1 MDMLDTLRRTGALSA
16 LTVRL
21 GLLPA
26 QAAAA
31 AEALAPCLI
40 AGYGRSLRSL
50 GDETFSV
57 RLESLGGEEMAQAV
71 LLPGPIHPSV
81 GDAALRLAF
90 GSNENVARVENALQA
105 SVTLD
110 LPSLRDVLR
119 LLAMLLGGYL
129 LARVDRASFGQ
140 KGGLSLLKQR
150 QPADEWLDAT
160 LGPEDE

>member
-1 MDMLDTLRRTGALSA
+1 M
-16 LTVRL
+16 
-21 GLLPA
+21 
-26 QAAAA
+26 
-31 AEALAPCLI
+31 
-40 AGYGRSLRSL
+40 
-50 GDETFSV
+50 

-90 GSNENVARVENALQA
+90 GSNENVARVEAALQA

-129 LARVDRASFGQ
+129 LARVDRASFGP